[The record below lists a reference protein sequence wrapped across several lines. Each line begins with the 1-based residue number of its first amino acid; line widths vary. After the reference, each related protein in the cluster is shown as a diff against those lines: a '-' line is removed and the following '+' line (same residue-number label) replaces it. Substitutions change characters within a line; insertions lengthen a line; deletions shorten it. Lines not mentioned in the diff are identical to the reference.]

1 MNKNKTIQFIINHW
15 IYALFAIM
23 LIFITITHF
32 DFWSERNLQNLII
45 SVAMDGIIVV
55 GMTVAMIG
63 GGFDLSVGSVLAMA
77 GVVSVSLQPAGL
89 PVAICAAL
97 VASLLAGAL
106 NGFLVTRLKINA
118 FIATLGTMI
127 VVRGAVMTYTDAQPV
142 VSQDPLFS
150 EIGRGQVG
158 LIPVPAI
165 IFAVVLALGYILL
178 NFTRLGRNI
187 YALGGN
193 EEASRSAGILIDR
206 TKFISYVITS
216 FSAGISGVILASRL
230 STGSPI
236 IGEDT
241 ALNVMT
247 AVLLGGTSLSGGVGS
262 IQGSLVGVFTI
273 GALSN
278 YLNLT
283 NVSNYYQRIAKGMLL
298 ILVIIIDRLY
308 QYYLSQKL
316 LRTRVDR
323 LRNEFQKEVPA

>member
-1 MNKNKTIQFIINHW
+1 MKNNKTLQFIINHW

-23 LIFITITHF
+23 LIFITATHF
-32 DFWSERNLQNLII
+32 EFWSERNIQNLII

-77 GVVSVSLQPAGL
+77 GVISVSLQPAGL
-89 PVAICAAL
+89 PVAIGAAL
-97 VASLLAGAL
+97 VASILAGAL
-106 NGFLVTRLKINA
+106 NGLLVTRLKINA

-142 VSQDPLFS
+142 VSMDPVFS

-158 LIPVPAI
+158 AVPIPAI
-165 IFAVVLALGYILL
+165 IFIVVLALGYILL

-247 AVLLGGTSLSGGVGS
+247 AVLLGGTSLNGGVGS

-273 GALSN
+273 GVLSN
-278 YLNLT
+278 YLNLM

-298 ILVIIIDRLY
+298 ILVIIIDRFY

-316 LRTRVDR
+316 NRTRVDH
-323 LRNEFQKEVPA
+323 LRNEFQKEVSA